1 MSAYTCIAVLLNSN
15 LTKEIYQNLSNLE
28 HLANNFMFKHNSI
41 KFFASVL
48 IYGLYLFRCSH

>member
-1 MSAYTCIAVLLNSN
+1 MSVYTCIAVLLNSN

-28 HLANNFMFKHNSI
+28 HLPNNFVFKHNSI

-48 IYGLYLFRCSH
+48 IYG